1 MNKKEKDKIEN
12 KLRLILGET
21 PASIDYD
28 EDEKLSAWGWAQ
40 HLKFARLSRIASQK
54 RLKKL
59 DEIVS
64 DIEKVITHYY
74 GGQVDGWEIE

>member
-1 MNKKEKDKIEN
+1 MNKKEKDIIEN
-12 KLRLILGET
+12 KLKLILGET
-21 PASIDYD
+21 PDPMDYS
-28 EDEKLSAWGWAQ
+28 EDGKLSAWGWDR
-40 HLKFARLSRIASQK
+40 HLKFTRLSRVVTQK

-59 DEIVS
+59 DEIAS